1 LGSAGCGALFTG
13 TEELHSDLRMVFTFL
28 MAQVAQAANASIES
42 APPIAI
48 PNATHA
54 ARVLANVTNSTL
66 ISIHHTLDQV

>member
-1 LGSAGCGALFTG
+1 
-13 TEELHSDLRMVFTFL
+13 MVFTFL